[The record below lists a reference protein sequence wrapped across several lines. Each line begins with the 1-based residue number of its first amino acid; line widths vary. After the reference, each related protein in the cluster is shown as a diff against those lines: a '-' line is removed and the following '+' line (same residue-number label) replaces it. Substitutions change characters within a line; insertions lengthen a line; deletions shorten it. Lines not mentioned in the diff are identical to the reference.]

1 MKSQRL
7 KQSLRCYGRRLRR
20 VPRGDVSTA
29 ASDVEIVHLSWAR
42 IFAHP
47 ASRQAYAVD
56 QSHEHYQLFKHCL
69 QYLRERHP
77 GPFDPE
83 AALPESIMEG
93 LHDSDNRESL
103 PPCFSTLVLLL
114 AERHCPPEPEALFTE
129 TSPNP
134 PYDPSSLLDYI
145 LWGLFMLETAD
156 PAAGDEEEGP
166 NEDDFYVVML
176 LRSISDQYHWECY
189 MRNVAV
195 WTPMPWS
202 STSREDS
209 SEARAGTTSDVIANA
224 PLLGQVHLIDE
235 ESSWLWYARSQYG
248 SPVDIPWSDAPH
260 DGHPL
265 CKTLS
270 GYISRRRIEARL
282 TTCEDAAL
290 WISALSLGL
299 LEAVM
304 HARIPTSL
312 LLVSNGREGEIFL
325 SGTRLLQLL
334 VGWLIAMFPA
344 RPEDVPTESYIQH
357 GREVLRL
364 IDHALHA
371 LDEEMDHTASILSRQ
386 GIGLRPE
393 ERADVVCALV
403 MTIMPL
409 CNIACEALWR
419 DLPEAKTLLD
429 GARRK
434 TRAFFAAS
442 AISCQRRMHR
452 AGWCPY
458 TISLRFTGMLD
469 LTLMSNFARLAPFVR
484 SSLDEHK
491 DCTESACVFY
501 TITDPTAYIPRHD
514 QAGCTCEYTK
524 PPLDD
529 VIQLLSEGVV
539 PVVVYDGE
547 QLCVR
552 PAADGDYVAIS
563 HVWADGM
570 GSTTELGLPTCVVA
584 RIAGLTRTLLP
595 ESGAFWMDSLCVPSV
610 GMLRKRAIKLMAQTY
625 EDAAKVLVIDA
636 CIRTLS
642 LQGESWLD
650 NLSRIAASGWVRR
663 VWTLQEGLLARE
675 LYVEFAEGPE
685 DIEER
690 LGTKS
695 AALQDT
701 PRPAEPSLVQG
712 GPQDFDS
719 HQELWGPLVRFSDP
733 LRLIPLDLV
742 PILKF
747 RSENLQIRHGGVP
760 YGIPLRDIIDLLW
773 YRSTTKAEDELI
785 AISRFLPPQ
794 VDLDTLLSVS
804 GPDIA
809 QERMKSFFLQL
820 RDVPRIFPMDP
831 IAPRLS
837 LPDFTWAPCAFAAT
851 SLLPDDQT
859 GNGICTEE
867 GLLAEYH
874 VASFAQPIQI
884 PNERGAG
891 PTKDTDSFVV
901 NLRLSD
907 LDAILSL
914 LFQFRL
920 MVSLARTSQDT
931 HFDALLFLDPELI
944 SEAGPGV
951 PCVAV
956 SLTNPGDA
964 TRDGE
969 SSEGAPQGF
978 RYVGTGLLMRSSANP
993 DHLEDAGNWPA
1004 MSGLSK
1010 QRILLQ

>member
-1 MKSQRL
+1 MKTQRL
-7 KQSLRCYGRRLRR
+7 AQSLRCYGRRLRR
-20 VPRGDVSTA
+20 VPRGEVASTA
-29 ASDVEIVHLSWAR
+29 AACDVEIVHLSWTR

-47 ASRQAYAVD
+47 ASQQAYAVD
-56 QSHEHYQLFKHCL
+56 KSHEHYQLFRQCL
-69 QYLRERHP
+69 QYLQERHP

-83 AALPESIMEG
+83 APLPESIMEG

-103 PPCFSTLVLLL
+103 PPGFSTLVILL
-114 AERHCPPEPEALFTE
+114 AERHSPQEPEALFTE
-129 TSPNP
+129 ASPTP
-134 PYDPSSLLDYI
+134 PYDPSSLLDYL

-156 PAAGDEEEGP
+156 PVAGDEGEGP
-166 NEDDFYVVML
+166 NEEDFYVVML

-202 STSREDS
+202 STSKKNLSVVGAGAS
-209 SEARAGTTSDVIANA
+209 SGILANA
-224 PLLGQVHLIDE
+224 PLLGEMHLMDE
-235 ESSWLWYARSQYG
+235 DSSWLWYARSQYG
-248 SPVDIPWSDAPH
+248 SPADIPWSDAPH

-265 CKTLS
+265 SESLS
-270 GYISRRRIEARL
+270 GYVNRRRVKARL
-282 TTCEDAAL
+282 TTRADAAL
-290 WISALSLGL
+290 WTSALSLGL

-312 LLVSNGREGEIFL
+312 LLISGGREGELVL
-325 SGTRLLQLL
+325 SGTRILQLL
-334 VGWLIAMFPA
+334 VGWLIAMLPA
-344 RPEDVPTESYIQH
+344 RPEDVPNESYIQR
-357 GREVLRL
+357 GRGVLRL

-371 LDEEMDHTASILSRQ
+371 LDEEMDHTASVLSRQ
-386 GIGLRPE
+386 GIGMRPE

-403 MTIMPL
+403 MTVMPL

-419 DLPEAKTLLD
+419 DLPEAKALLD
-429 GARRK
+429 GARKK

-442 AISCQRRMHR
+442 VISCQRRMHR
-452 AGWCPY
+452 VGWCPY

-501 TITDPTAYIPRHD
+501 TIADPAAYIPRHD
-514 QAGCTCEYTK
+514 QPECTCEYTK
-524 PPLDD
+524 PPLND
-529 VIQLLSEGVV
+529 VVRLLSDGMI

-584 RIAGLTRTLLP
+584 RIAGLAKTLIP

-610 GMLRKRAIKLMAQTY
+610 GVLRKRAIKLMAQTY

-642 LQGESWLD
+642 LEGQSWLD

-695 AALQDT
+695 TTLQVTRALS
-701 PRPAEPSLVQG
+701 PPQG
-712 GPQDFDS
+712 GP
-719 HQELWGPLVRFSDP
+719 ELDWGPLVQFSDP

-742 PILKF
+742 PVLKF
-747 RSENLQIRHGGVP
+747 RSENLRNRHDGSP
-760 YGIPLRDIIDLLW
+760 YDIPLRDIIDLLW

-785 AISRFLPPQ
+785 AISRFLPRQ
-794 VDLDTLLSVS
+794 VNLDTLLSVS
-804 GPDIA
+804 GPDVA

-820 RDVPRIFPMDP
+820 RDVPRIFLMDP

-837 LPDFTWAPCAFAAT
+837 LPGFTWAPCAFAAT

-859 GNGICTEE
+859 GTGICTEK

-874 VASFAQPIQI
+874 MASFTQPIEI
-884 PNERGAG
+884 PDERGAG
-891 PTKDTDSFVV
+891 PTKETDSFVI

-907 LDAILSL
+907 LDVILSL
-914 LFQFRL
+914 LYQFRL
-920 MVSLARTSQDT
+920 MISMARTSQET
-931 HFDALLFLDPELI
+931 HFDALLFLGPEVV
-944 SEAGPGV
+944 SEGGPGV

-956 SLTNPGDA
+956 SRADI
-964 TRDGE
+964 
-969 SSEGAPQGF
+969 EGAIPEAENSGTAPQGF
-978 RYVGTGLLMRSSANP
+978 RFVGTGLLMRSSANP
-993 DHLEDAGNWPA
+993 DHLEDADEWPV
-1004 MSGLSK
+1004 MSGLSE
-1010 QRILLQ
+1010 RYMLLQ